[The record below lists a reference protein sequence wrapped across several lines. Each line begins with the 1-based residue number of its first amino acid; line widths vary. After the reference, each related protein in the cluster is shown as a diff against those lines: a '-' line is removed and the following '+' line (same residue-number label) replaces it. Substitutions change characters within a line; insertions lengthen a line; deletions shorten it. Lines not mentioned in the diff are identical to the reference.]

1 MSRVA
6 SAAQFTLIQQ
16 TINRTQERI
25 FDRQAQIASGLE
37 ALNYAGI
44 SSETHQL
51 VSIKAAAKQ
60 AQTFIDQNSQIDGR
74 LQVIDSTLGGLGDL
88 ASTLKVRLIQRLSST
103 TGDSSA
109 IAQEAGQMLTEAAG
123 LMNAQLSGRF
133 LFSGARTDTPP
144 VVEPIPDPA
153 NFGVPDDSYYQ
164 GDDNELTARISETQ
178 EIRVGLSGNRAGFQ
192 QLIAALKAT
201 IEGDNTNN
209 TGLIEGALDLVT
221 SAIDEIN
228 SYRAE
233 IGTSSATLTRATAS
247 HRDLQVQADGVVSDI
262 ENVDVPS
269 AVSALSADQAAL
281 EASFITVARIT
292 QLSLVDFLR

>member
-1 MSRVA
+1 
-6 SAAQFTLIQQ
+6 
-16 TINRTQERI
+16 
-25 FDRQAQIASGLE
+25 
-37 ALNYAGI
+37 
-44 SSETHQL
+44 
-51 VSIKAAAKQ
+51 
-60 AQTFIDQNSQIDGR
+60 
-74 LQVIDSTLGGLGDL
+74 
-88 ASTLKVRLIQRLSST
+88 
-103 TGDSSA
+103 
-109 IAQEAGQMLTEAAG
+109 MLTEAAG